1 MIAKRALAA
10 AAACLLMAACAAAPV
25 REGGGP
31 PRPPSA
37 ASADDLRHIDD
48 AAQAMR
54 AGEAELEAHRAE
66 ADQPSCAR
74 ACLLQQNICGLA
86 ERICAIA
93 ASYPPGDPVAAR
105 CVDARA
111 RCGRARQA
119 VASRC
124 SCT

>member
-1 MIAKRALAA
+1 MIGRAALAT
-10 AAACLLMAACAAAPV
+10 AAACLLMAACAAAPG
-25 REGGGP
+25 REGAGA
-31 PRPPSA
+31 RRPSA

-48 AAQAMR
+48 AEQAMR
-54 AGEAELEAHRAE
+54 TGAAELEAHRADS
-66 ADQPSCAR
+66 DQPSCAR

-93 ASYPPGDPVAAR
+93 APYPADDPVAAR

-124 SCT
+124 SCP